1 MKEIFLATALLGLS
15 ALQSAQAAPD
25 SVAYAYD
32 AYGRVATVTYAN
44 GTVITY
50 QYDTAGNRNI
60 VSTVCSPTGC

>member
-32 AYGRVATVTYAN
+32 A
-44 GTVITY
+44 
-50 QYDTAGNRNI
+50 
-60 VSTVCSPTGC
+60 